1 MGAAERSSVDKKGK
15 DLAYIYEILMKP
27 RWRRRVVDGLPDTA
41 AKHPAPWYRKF
52 KRNLEEAFATE
63 KSSGPVWTALQY
75 PGRDAEVTG
84 REAFQEFRA
93 FLAEL
98 K

>member
-1 MGAAERSSVDKKGK
+1 
-15 DLAYIYEILMKP
+15 MKP
-27 RWRRRVVDGLPDTA
+27 GWRKRVLEGIAGTA

-63 KSSGPVWTALQY
+63 NSSGPIWTALQY
-75 PGRDAEVTG
+75 PGRDPAEMG
-84 REAFQEFRA
+84 REVFRVFRA

-98 K
+98 E